1 MDGDEMEVIEGN
13 INRRNGLT
21 LKRRTVAIMLG
32 RDSGEMFQVV
42 YPGEQT
48 MGCKFVRCGVLG
60 KMLLDGYLEGSKG
73 TRLGWREPWELQHNC
88 K

>member
-1 MDGDEMEVIEGN
+1 MARLLSFDGDEMEVIEGN

-48 MGCKFVRCGVLG
+48 MGCKFVCTWCVGE
-60 KMLLDGYLEGSKG
+60 DA
-73 TRLGWREPWELQHNC
+73 P
-88 K
+88 